1 MKKKN
6 LLISTICI
14 GVFTLLYTILVAF
27 VDKQAIGPNSS
38 SVGFALLNNSFM
50 ELIGENGTFYTITK
64 YTGILIILI
73 ALAYIILAIVQW
85 CKRKSFKEI
94 DTNLIIFSIFC
105 VGLALIYLFFEV
117 VKINYRPI
125 LIDGKL
131 EASYPSS
138 HTMLAVF
145 ICVST
150 AIINHKLIKNK
161 DIRTIVST
169 LILCLGAITI
179 IGRIASGVHWI
190 TDIIGA
196 ILISTTLVLGYCLT
210 LEFLNKKQQTS
221 TMTQTDN
228 NEIVVEKKVEKE
240 KTTKSSDKANN
251 KKKKIADPET
261 K

>member
-14 GVFTLLYTILVAF
+14 GAFTLLYTILVAF

-38 SVGFALLNNSFM
+38 SVGFALLNNAFM
-50 ELIGENGTFYTITK
+50 EIIGENGTFYTITK

-73 ALAYIILAIVQW
+73 ALAYVVLAIVQW
-85 CKRKSFKEI
+85 FKRKSFKEI
-94 DTNLIIFSIFC
+94 DTSLIIFGIFC
-105 VGLALIYLFFEV
+105 VALALIYLFFEV
-117 VKINYRPI
+117 VKVNYRPI

-145 ICVST
+145 ICVSAT
-150 AIINHKLIKNK
+150 IINYRIIKNK
-161 DIRTIVST
+161 DIRTIINT

-210 LEFLNKKQQTS
+210 LEFINVKQQTS
-221 TMTQTDN
+221 TMTHTDN
-228 NEIVVEKKVEKE
+228 NEIVVEKKVEKI
-240 KTTKSSDKANN
+240 KTTKSSTKVNN
-251 KKKKIADPET
+251 KKKKVADPET